1 MNSKKNNFSDV
12 SLKIKNKT
20 SDVNSRFS
28 SMLMIFFSILL
39 ILISNQFDAL
49 ILGIFVGL
57 PFIILGINRLL
68 KANLMNWLFILQ
80 VRN

>member
-12 SLKIKNKT
+12 SLNVKNKI
-20 SDVNSRFS
+20 SDTNSRFS

-49 ILGIFVGL
+49 ILGIFIGL

-68 KANLMNWLFILQ
+68 KFN
-80 VRN
+80 

>member
-20 SDVNSRFS
+20 ADANSRFS

-39 ILISNQFDAL
+39 ILISNQFGAL
-49 ILGIFVGL
+49 ILGIFIGL

-68 KANLMNWLFILQ
+68 KANLMN
-80 VRN
+80 

>member
-39 ILISNQFDAL
+39 ILISNQFGAL
-49 ILGIFVGL
+49 ILGIFIGL

-68 KANLMNWLFILQ
+68 KANLMNWLFIFQ

>member
-12 SLKIKNKT
+12 SLKITNKK
-20 SDVNSRFS
+20 SDPNSRFS
-28 SMLMIFFSILL
+28 SILMIFFSILL

-49 ILGIFVGL
+49 ILGIFIGL

-68 KANLMNWLFILQ
+68 KANLMN
-80 VRN
+80 

>member
-28 SMLMIFFSILL
+28 SILMIFFSILL
-39 ILISNQFDAL
+39 ILISNQFGAL
-49 ILGIFVGL
+49 ILGIFIGL

-68 KANLMNWLFILQ
+68 KANLMN
-80 VRN
+80 

>member
-12 SLKIKNKT
+12 SLKIKNKK

-28 SMLMIFFSILL
+28 SILLIFFSILL
-39 ILISNQFDAL
+39 ILISNQFGAL
-49 ILGIFVGL
+49 ILGIFIGL

-68 KANLMNWLFILQ
+68 KANLMN
-80 VRN
+80 

>member
-12 SLKIKNKT
+12 SLKVKNKT

-39 ILISNQFDAL
+39 ILISNQFGAL
-49 ILGIFVGL
+49 ILGIFIGL

-68 KANLMNWLFILQ
+68 KANLMNWLFIFQ

>member
-12 SLKIKNKT
+12 SLKITNKK
-20 SDVNSRFS
+20 SDPNSRFS
-28 SMLMIFFSILL
+28 SILMIFFSILL

-49 ILGIFVGL
+49 ILGIFIGL

>member
-12 SLKIKNKT
+12 SLNVKNKI

-49 ILGIFVGL
+49 ILGIFIGL

-68 KANLMNWLFILQ
+68 KFN
-80 VRN
+80 

>member
-1 MNSKKNNFSDV
+1 MNSKKNKFSDV
-12 SLKIKNKT
+12 SLKMKNKT
-20 SDVNSRFS
+20 SDGNPRFS

-49 ILGIFVGL
+49 ILGIFIGL

-68 KANLMNWLFILQ
+68 KANLMN
-80 VRN
+80 

>member
-20 SDVNSRFS
+20 ADANSRFS

-49 ILGIFVGL
+49 ILGIFIGL

-68 KANLMNWLFILQ
+68 KANLMN
-80 VRN
+80 

>member
-12 SLKIKNKT
+12 SLNVKNKI
-20 SDVNSRFS
+20 SDTNSRFS

-49 ILGIFVGL
+49 ILGIFIGL

-68 KANLMNWLFILQ
+68 KANLMN
-80 VRN
+80 